1 MHESSSQSP
10 PFPPVDQHH
19 RAVAS
24 EPSDVFQTG
33 SKRRYVDRR
42 NQFLDFIKALVW
54 NLASV
59 YTIEPRTWSAGIGQC
74 QKLASH
80 GVPTTIGKL
89 SKRGDDPD
97 AIAEEYIRC
106 SNAMKSTSMDRGF
119 YLSLK
124 PPALEFNR
132 QRVLCIAETAFNN
145 GQGILF
151 DAHDYHLAQPTVD
164 LLSFLIREFE
174 YGHKWDAKWRFGIV
188 LPTRWRRSISDLRWA
203 GEHGVRV
210 RIVKGEF
217 KASTASETM
226 DPAKGLLRLIDRL
239 PAGVPEVAIATHD
252 RELAKTAIHHA
263 RQRGAAIE
271 LELLF
276 GMPTSS
282 MVDLAKSLAVPL
294 RFYIPYGETLL
305 LYGIKHFVTNPKKL
319 RRFHLREL
327 LKPCSVKIDE
337 IVEAI

>member
-10 PFPPVDQHH
+10 PIPPVDQHH
-19 RAVAS
+19 RAIAA
-24 EPSDVFQTG
+24 EWSDGFLTG
-33 SKRRYVDRR
+33 SKRRGVDYRI
-42 NQFLDFIKALVW
+42 QVLDFIKALVW

-59 YTIEPRTWSAGIGQC
+59 YAIEPRTWSAGIGQC
-74 QKLASH
+74 QRLAGH
-80 GVPTTIGKL
+80 DLPTTIGKL
-89 SKRGDDPD
+89 SKRGDDPE
-97 AIAEEYIRC
+97 AIAEECIRC
-106 SNAMKSTSMDRGF
+106 SNAMKSASTDCGF

-124 PPALEFNR
+124 PPALEFDQR
-132 QRVLCIAETAFNN
+132 RVLRIAETAFNN

-151 DAHDYHLAQPTVD
+151 DAHDYDLAQPTID
-164 LLSFLIREFE
+164 LLSFLIREFG
-174 YGHKWDAKWRFGIV
+174 YGHKGDAPWRFGIV
-188 LPTRWRRSISDLRWA
+188 LPTRWRRSISDLHWA

-210 RIVKGEF
+210 RFVKGEF
-217 KASTASETM
+217 KASTAFETM
-226 DPAKGLLRLIDRL
+226 DPAKGLLRLIERL

-263 RQRGAAIE
+263 RQRGAALE

-282 MVDLAKSLAVPL
+282 MVDLAKSMAVPL

-305 LYGIKHFVTNPKKL
+305 VYGIKHFLTNPKKL

-327 LKPCSVKIDE
+327 LKPSSVKIDE
-337 IVEAI
+337 IVDTI